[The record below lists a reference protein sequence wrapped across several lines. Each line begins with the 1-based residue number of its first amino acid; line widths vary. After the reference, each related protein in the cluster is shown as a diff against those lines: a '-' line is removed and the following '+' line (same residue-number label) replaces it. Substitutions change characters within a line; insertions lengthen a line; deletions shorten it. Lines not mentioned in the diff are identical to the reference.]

1 MNATTLDRVI
11 KFAMAKKRSDLSF
24 SERTVH
30 ENCVLYKTFVI
41 TGSEVIMPLL
51 VQDYG
56 NSN

>member
-24 SERTVH
+24 GERTVH

-51 VQDYG
+51 V
-56 NSN
+56 